1 LRFARI
7 FTSISNGL
15 FNTHNQRRF
24 SLRTQLVLLVLA
36 VVLPLLVLTAVMFWR
51 DVQLQRAALERG
63 MKDTARAL
71 SLALDREVG
80 KLHAVLETL
89 AASPYLDSRDFKSFN
104 ELVLRAT
111 EQRKDSWV
119 VLFDRSGQQIINTLQ
134 PFGASLP
141 NILREARK
149 GRETTEKGLPLGSPP
164 TVKSVLESGKPVISD
179 LFMGIVSKRPA
190 LATTVPVI
198 RDGNVVYGLS
208 MVTVPANF
216 TTLLREQGLPKEWH
230 AVIVDRNGTI
240 ISHNSDPDK
249 FVGQPVSA
257 ALRRVLSQSHQ
268 GWSASETSGGLKFYS
283 AHAGSTLTGWSVA
296 IEAPQTVMDAAVN
309 GSIRITG
316 VGAAVLLFV
325 ALGTALLLGRRISTP
340 ISMLARSAEAIQRGE
355 PVEIKTSGVKEI
367 SELHSAV
374 LTAGKATREWAAER
388 ERAVIEKRLR
398 RLAEVSATLTES
410 IDFEKTLTRLVEL
423 MVPDYAD
430 WCSIDLLQEGSNI
443 CRRVAVRTSRKDKQ
457 GIAEEFYRDYA
468 PDLSRP
474 HSILTAI
481 KTGRS
486 DYAFD
491 LDERWNDQHARNER
505 HRFLLEQSEL
515 SSMIIVPLRVQG
527 RVAGALSM
535 YVSRYSQRKYTMADV
550 EFAKEVGRRASIA
563 LDNAWLYR
571 EVQRELTERKQAEEA
586 LRESEERFRSTFQ
599 NAPIGMAHVGLD
611 GRWLRVNDTLCQI
624 TGYSRGELLTKTF
637 GDITHPDDLGKSWA
651 HLQSLLA
658 GEFSTYSMEKRYLRK
673 DGSLVWVEITISLRR
688 DEAGQ
693 PLYFIGAIEDI
704 TDRKG
709 AQEELCQSEERFRS
723 YFELGLIG
731 MAITSPG
738 KGMLEVNEEIC
749 KTLGYQRDELL
760 RKSWAELTHPDDVAA
775 DVVQFDRVLAGE
787 IDGYSLDKRFIRK
800 DGRIIYATISVKCL
814 RLADGSVDYFLALV
828 QDVTERTQVTR
839 RRRVY
844 FAIAQILADSPSLDE
859 AMPRIL
865 QTVGETLG
873 WEIGAM
879 WVPDSDENLL
889 RCLKVWH
896 DPSINAEQFVSVSYP
911 RTIARGIDLPGRVS
925 TSSKAAWIDDINN
938 EKSSPFTGFAIEAG
952 LHAGFAF
959 PILFRDK
966 LLGVME
972 FFSHEIRQHDHA
984 LLAMFESIG
993 SQIGQFME
1001 RKRAEEGLRE
1011 ADRRKD
1017 EFLAM
1022 LGHELRN
1029 PLGVISTVVQLLNRK
1044 DAPDPEVQDLRNT
1057 IILEVSQ
1064 LARLLDD
1071 LLDISRI
1078 ARGLI
1083 RLKKE
1088 PCDLAMIVRHV
1099 AEGRRLILK
1108 KNGVDLSVQLP
1119 PQPVSIIGDR
1129 TRLAQ
1134 IVGNLLD
1141 NANKFTDAGG
1151 QVIVCLVKDATT
1163 ESAVL
1168 TVADSGIGMEPET
1181 LKRVFEPFTQAERT
1195 IDRSRGGLGLGLA
1208 LVKGLVDLHGGE
1220 VRASS
1225 DGAACGSQFT
1235 IRLSLAHE
1243 ARSIIKPVEHPA
1255 SVPERRRILVIEDN
1269 VVAARS
1275 LQMLLTETG
1284 HAVEVANNGIAGV
1297 EVARRF
1303 RPDIVLC
1310 DIGLPGL
1317 DGYAVARLL
1326 RKEPG
1331 LTGVYIVAVSGYGQ
1345 NTDQRRASKEGFN
1358 AYLTKPI
1365 DFKKLGKL
1373 LTESGTD
1380 ERPRQLA

>member
-7 FTSISNGL
+7 FTFISNGL
-15 FNTHNQRRF
+15 FNRHNPRRF

-36 VVLPLLVLTAVMFWR
+36 AVLPLLVLTAVMFWR
-51 DVQLQRAALERG
+51 DVQLQRAVLERG

-89 AASPYLDSRDFKSFN
+89 AASPHLDSKDFKSFN

-141 NILREARK
+141 NILREAMK
-149 GRETTEKGLPLGSPP
+149 SPEKTEKGLPLGSPP

-179 LFMGIVSKRPA
+179 LFMGLVSKRPA
-190 LATTVPVI
+190 LATTVPVM
-198 RDGNVVYGLS
+198 RDGDIVYGLS
-208 MVTVPANF
+208 IVTVPANF
-216 TTLLREQGLPKEWH
+216 TTLLREQGLPEEWY
-230 AVIVDRNGTI
+230 AVIVDRSGTI
-240 ISHNSDPDK
+240 ISRNSDPDK
-249 FVGQPVSA
+249 FVGRRVSA
-257 ALRRVLSQSHQ
+257 ELLRVLSRSDQ
-268 GWSASETSGGLKFYS
+268 GWSARQTSDGLKLYS
-283 AHAGSTLTGWSVA
+283 AHARSTLTGWSVA
-296 IEAPQTVMDAAVN
+296 IEAPQAVMDAALTR
-309 GSIRITG
+309 SIRIIG

-355 PVEIKTSGVKEI
+355 PVEIKASDVKEI

-388 ERAVIEKRLR
+388 ERAVIEKRVR

-410 IDFEKTLTRLVEL
+410 IDFEQTLARLVAL

-430 WCSIDLLQEGSNI
+430 WCSVDLLREGSNI
-443 CRRVAVRTSRKDKQ
+443 CRRVAVRTSKRDKEP
-457 GIAEEFYRDYA
+457 IAEEFYRNHA
-468 PDLSRP
+468 PDLSQAHP
-474 HSILTAI
+474 IVTAI

-486 DYAFD
+486 DYA
-491 LDERWNDQHARNER
+491 LDPDHSWIHQHTRNER
-505 HRFLLEQSEL
+505 HHFLLEQMEL
-515 SSMIIVPLRVQG
+515 SGVIIVPLRVQG

-535 YVSRYSQRKYTMADV
+535 FASRYSGRKYTMADV
-550 EFAKEVGRRASIA
+550 EFAEEVGRRASIA

-586 LRESEERFRSTFQ
+586 LRESEERFRSTFEH
-599 NAPIGMAHVGLD
+599 APIGMAHVALD
-611 GRWLRVNDTLCQI
+611 GRWLRVNDTLCEI
-624 TGYSRGELLTKTF
+624 TGYSRGELLAKTF
-637 GDITHPDDLGKSWA
+637 GDLTYPDDLEKSWA

-673 DGSLVWVEITISLRR
+673 NGSQVWVEITVSLRR
-688 DEAGQ
+688 DAEGE

-704 TDRKG
+704 TDRKR
-709 AQEELCQSEERFRS
+709 AQDELCQSEERFRS

-731 MAITSPG
+731 MAITSPS
-738 KGMLEVNEEIC
+738 KGIMEVNQEFC
-749 KTLGYQRDELL
+749 KTVGYQRDELL
-760 RKSWAELTHPDDVAA
+760 RKTWAELTHPDDIAA
-775 DVVQFDRVLAGE
+775 DVAQFNRVLAGE
-787 IDGYSLDKRFIRK
+787 IDGYSLDKRFICK
-800 DGRIIYATISVKCL
+800 DGRIIYATISLKCM
-814 RLADGSVDYFLALV
+814 RLADGSVNYFLALV
-828 QDVTERTQVTR
+828 QDVTERTQVQR

-844 FAIAQILADSPSLDE
+844 FAIAQILAESPSLNE
-859 AMPRIL
+859 AIPRVL

-873 WEIGAM
+873 WETGAM
-879 WVPDSDENLL
+879 WIVSSDENLL

-896 DPSINAEQFVSVSYP
+896 DPSINADQFVSVSYP
-911 RTIARGIDLPGRVS
+911 RTIGPGIGLPGRVS
-925 TSSKAAWIDDINN
+925 TSSKAAWVDDINN
-938 EKSSPFTGFAIEAG
+938 EKNSPFTGFAIEAG
-952 LHAGFAF
+952 LHTGFAF
-959 PILFRDK
+959 PIVFREK

-972 FFSHEIRQHDHA
+972 FFSREIRQHDNA

-1001 RKRAEEGLRE
+1001 RKRAEEALRE

-1044 DAPDPEVQDLRNT
+1044 EAPDPEMQELRNT

-1088 PCDLAMIVRHV
+1088 PCDLAMIVRDV
-1099 AEGRRLILK
+1099 AEGRRVILK

-1119 PQPVSIIGDR
+1119 SQPISIIGDR

-1151 QVIVCLVKDATT
+1151 QVIVRLVKDATT

-1220 VRASS
+1220 VWASS
-1225 DGAACGSQFT
+1225 DGAARGSQFT
-1235 IRLSLAHE
+1235 IRLSLARE
-1243 ARSIIKPVEHPA
+1243 ARSTTTPVEHPA
-1255 SVPERRRILVIEDN
+1255 SDTERRRILVIEDN

-1284 HAVEVANNGIAGV
+1284 HAVEVANNGIGGV

-1331 LTGVYIVAVSGYGQ
+1331 LTGVYIIAVSGYGQ

-1365 DFKKLGKL
+1365 DFKKLEKL